1 MSDLKES
8 FNDYKNFR
16 KRIISNKKKSST
28 NILLDILSNNKD
40 YTYKVDIR
48 RFVHTIS
55 TMSYSSYSKEDKD
68 EIAESCFNKTWKEL
82 VEIANR

>member
-1 MSDLKES
+1 MS
-8 FNDYKNFR
+8 NVIR
-16 KRIISNKKKSST
+16 KDPY
-28 NILLDILSNNKD
+28 IL
-40 YTYKVDIR
+40 DIR